1 MCKLAYASNLKK
13 LNASKKQKLFN
24 HVQKT
29 LTQSDRSG
37 YGIASKSL
45 DGSIEIK
52 RTLTVTDLIT
62 QDLSIPKF
70 CKNSASGDFK
80 ASKANEVIFHARTST
95 NSISMDNT
103 HPFKIGNTV
112 LCHNGVLE
120 YTGENYD
127 KKTDNDTEDLTYHF
141 DKFHL
146 TNIDS
151 VFSGYAAF
159 IAFKNDS
166 TYIVRDQ
173 TATLHYAY
181 SKNLDCHFFGTTKS
195 IVSEM
200 LNVLGSNA
208 RVFEMEEN
216 HYVEIKNNKV
226 IDVKKWSGLS
236 YSRYA
241 SGKSH
246 LSLGYSSNSVYGDFD
261 SYQEWSL
268 ADRYGIKSKNDL
280 TISKTEV
287 SKNESEVKANALEYL
302 GKFSDVLKAFFGSQ
316 ADFAKALDAGE
327 IIVKNKNHVI
337 SESDF
342 WILDQDSKASL
353 DIYWAC

>member
-13 LNASKKQKLFN
+13 LGPTKKQKLFN

-29 LTQSDRSG
+29 LTQTDRSG
-37 YGIASKSL
+37 YGIAAKSI

-52 RTLTVTDLIT
+52 RTLAVTDLIT
-62 QDLSIPKF
+62 QDLSVPKF
-70 CKNSASGDFK
+70 CKNTASGDFK
-80 ASKANEVIFHARTST
+80 ANKANEVIFHARTST
-95 NSISMDNT
+95 NSVSMDNT

-120 YTGENYD
+120 YSGENYD

-146 TNIDS
+146 TNIES

-166 TYIVRDQ
+166 TYIVRDS
-173 TATLHYAY
+173 TATLHYSY
-181 SKNLDCHFFGTTKS
+181 SKDLDCHFFGTTKS

-200 LNVLGSNA
+200 LSAVGSKA
-208 RVFEMEEN
+208 RVFEVEEN
-216 HYVEIKNNKV
+216 QYIEIKNNK
-226 IDVKKWSGLS
+226 IIETKQWSGLTWS
-236 YSRYA
+236 KYA

-261 SYQEWSL
+261 SYQDWML

-280 TISKTEV
+280 TLSKTEV
-287 SKNESEVKANALEYL
+287 SKNESEVKASALEYL
-302 GKFSDVLKAFFGSQ
+302 GKFSDVLKSYFGSQ

-327 IIVKNKNHVI
+327 IIAKNKNHVI

-342 WILDQDSKASL
+342 WILDQDSKAGL